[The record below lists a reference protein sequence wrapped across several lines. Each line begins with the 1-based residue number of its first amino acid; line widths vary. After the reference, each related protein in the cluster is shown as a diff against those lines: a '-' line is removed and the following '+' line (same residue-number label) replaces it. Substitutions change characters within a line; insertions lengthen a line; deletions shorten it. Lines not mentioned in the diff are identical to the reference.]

1 MTVVI
6 VALLALVETSSF
18 NVSDC
23 LDNQW
28 DCHGTCIHKRAACA
42 ETGGGGA
49 NVKCHPEFPL
59 SCGDGQRCYAHTDSC
74 WDRACLHHDCL
85 KQSLEP
91 EDIQRATERCC
102 CIFYPELKF
111 KHQLD
116 CVFELC
122 FFHMQAVYE

>member
-28 DCHGTCIHKRAACA
+28 ACHGTCIHKRVACA
-42 ETGGGGA
+42 ENGVGGA
-49 NVKCHPEFPL
+49 SIKCHPEFPL

-74 WDRACLHHDCL
+74 WDRACFHQDCL

-91 EDIQRATERCC
+91 EDIRRATERC
-102 CIFYPELKF
+102 FF
-111 KHQLD
+111 KPRIEIPRQGNINWIAFSSF
-116 CVFELC
+116 VFP
-122 FFHMQAVYE
+122 QAVYE